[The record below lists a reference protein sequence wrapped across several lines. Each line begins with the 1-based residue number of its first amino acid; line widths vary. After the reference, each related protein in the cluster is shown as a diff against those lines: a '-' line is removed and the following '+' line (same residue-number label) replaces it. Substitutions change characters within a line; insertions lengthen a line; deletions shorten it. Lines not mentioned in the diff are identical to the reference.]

1 MRPEAFFSL
10 LAAKVLLV
18 HARTGT
24 VTVNLAKVVCV
35 MPKFARLEPADGLD
49 FTKVSKGMIV
59 RPVDEATL
67 WRERVCPL
75 RGGRVGRRC
84 VRAYAGVRGV
94 CARGR
99 GVLYLRSPR
108 RGEATMKISLTVVTG
123 PRAGAVFEV
132 SSLGATLG
140 RSRVADIHLEDG
152 LLSRLHCRFY
162 EEAGQAMVQD
172 LGSSN
177 GTLLNGVAVTVTGA
191 TKGAD
196 SLFQAALACG
206 RRVRAETKIGEY
218 ACSVATLAANEAS
231 DFCGGRGCVLLAG
244 GTGMVGGAVLK
255 NLWSAGHRVI
265 ATERTHTFGAAAKGA
280 ERIPYAQRY
289 KALSRADVVISC
301 TASPHT
307 VFALAE
313 TEKAL
318 GEKRGSR
325 GTLFLDLSVPPD
337 VDPAVGEIGGCILKN
352 IDGFRAA
359 AAENN
364 KKKRAAAEEAKKVVA
379 ACLEEY
385 AHKAARR
392 QAFRRRPIP
401 PVSWRRTAAPTR
413 TGTPISTA
421 TPRSTPPT
429 PTPKSTP

>member
-1 MRPEAFFSL
+1 MLRCLSVHFENAPLAVRKTFAFPPRVRRELYARLKEIGGGVLLVTCNRTELYFFSPFAEGEALLSAAGGGRAVFDRLEGAQAEEHLFL
-10 LAAKVLLV
+10 LAAGLCSMLLGEDEIL
-18 HARTGT
+18 HQLKNAY
-24 VTVNLAKVVCV
+24 
-35 MPKFARLEPADGLD
+35 LEA
-49 FTKVSKGMIV
+49 
-59 RPVDEATL
+59 A
-67 WRERVCPL
+67 
-75 RGGRVGRRC
+75 
-84 VRAYAGVRGV
+84 
-94 CARGR
+94 
-99 GVLYLRSPR
+99 
-108 RGEATMKISLTVVTG
+108 
-123 PRAGAVFEV
+123 
-132 SSLGATLG
+132 
-140 RSRVADIHLEDG
+140 
-152 LLSRLHCRFY
+152 
-162 EEAGQAMVQD
+162 QA
-172 LGSSN
+172 
-177 GTLLNGVAVTVTGA
+177 GA

-196 SLFQAALACG
+196 ALFQAALACG

-255 NLWSAGHRVI
+255 NLLSAGHRVI

-392 QAFRRRPIP
+392 QAF
-401 PVSWRRTAAPTR
+401 SAAR
-413 TGTPISTA
+413 GGEG
-421 TPRSTPPT
+421 
-429 PTPKSTP
+429 K